1 MTTLMFW
8 LKTYWYVPLVVLVGG
23 FFFWQQTKAAPAQ
36 SQLAVSV
43 HTTRS
48 HASNAHGQSTT
59 IASSRQTRSSTSRS
73 TRGFVHIKGAVQ
85 KPGLYPVRADTRWDA
100 VVKAAGGLTDKAD
113 ISQVNLAM
121 LAVDQESLQIP
132 EKGGAVATAPAS
144 GTASI
149 GGTAGQT
156 NAAAGSR
163 AVVNLNTAD
172 VSQLQTISGIG
183 PKKAADIISYRDSHG
198 GFKDVAELKEVH
210 GIGDKTFETL
220 APQLTV
226 GP

>member
-48 HASNAHGQSTT
+48 HASNVGQSTT
-59 IASSRQTRSSTSRS
+59 IASSRQTRSSTSRP

-113 ISQVNLAM
+113 ISQVNLA
-121 LAVDQESLQIP
+121 
-132 EKGGAVATAPAS
+132 
-144 GTASI
+144 
-149 GGTAGQT
+149 GTAGQT

>member
-48 HASNAHGQSTT
+48 HASNVHGQSTT
-59 IASSRQTRSSTSRS
+59 IASSRQTRSSTSRP

-113 ISQVNLAM
+113 ISQVNLAK
-121 LAVDQESLQIP
+121 LAVDQESL
-132 EKGGAVATAPAS
+132 
-144 GTASI
+144 
-149 GGTAGQT
+149 
-156 NAAAGSR
+156 
-163 AVVNLNTAD
+163 
-172 VSQLQTISGIG
+172 
-183 PKKAADIISYRDSHG
+183 
-198 GFKDVAELKEVH
+198 
-210 GIGDKTFETL
+210 
-220 APQLTV
+220 
-226 GP
+226 

>member
-48 HASNAHGQSTT
+48 HASNVGQSTT
-59 IASSRQTRSSTSRS
+59 IASSRQTRSSTSRP

-163 AVVNLNTAD
+163 AVVNLNTA
-172 VSQLQTISGIG
+172 
-183 PKKAADIISYRDSHG
+183 
-198 GFKDVAELKEVH
+198 
-210 GIGDKTFETL
+210 
-220 APQLTV
+220 
-226 GP
+226 